1 MFARSGLTVQRPAG
15 VQCPR
20 PDLFFRPSAAAAAVV
35 LGGGAVGR
43 APRQLGRRPF
53 HISTPRRQESANN
66 FYEVLDLPTTAS
78 PGEIKKQFYKLSKAH
93 HPDLHPEDPHAAQR
107 FVRISEAHATLGSPE
122 KKEKY
127 DRDVVRPSQAGPS
140 GGGGGAGAPPGS
152 FSSSSSTGPGGRP
165 ASGLSRRRTQFRGPP
180 PSFYRS
186 GGWGAYGA
194 KREENAYKAS
204 SSWEA
209 RGESAS
215 GASGPA
221 AGENPSSYSAGGT
234 GPGGFTQGFDN
245 DVRHFDQRGHQR
257 THSHIERN
265 RHRARRRSA
274 KGISEAEIDY
284 SGGNPTVF
292 NFVVVGGVLV
302 LILGITRGIF
312 GWGERK
318 VKKKVKES
326 EEGKGDGSAGPS
338 KS

>member
-1 MFARSGLTVQRPAG
+1 MFARSGLATQRPAG
-15 VQCPR
+15 IQCPR

-35 LGGGAVGR
+35 LGGGGR
-43 APRQLGRRPF
+43 AQRQLGRRPF
-53 HISTPRRQESANN
+53 HISTPRCQESASN
-66 FYEVLDLPTTAS
+66 FYEVLDLPTTAT

-127 DRDVVRPSQAGPS
+127 DRDVVRPSQPGPAGS
-140 GGGGGAGAPPGS
+140 GGAGGAKAPPGS
-152 FSSSSSTGPGGRP
+152 FSSSSGPGGRP

-215 GASGPA
+215 GPSGPA
-221 AGENPSSYSAGGT
+221 AGENPSYGAGGT

-302 LILGITRGIF
+302 LILGITKGIF

-318 VKKKVKES
+318 GKKKVKES
-326 EEGKGDGSAGPS
+326 EEVKGDGSAGSP

>member
-1 MFARSGLTVQRPAG
+1 MFARSGIAAQRPAG
-15 VQCPR
+15 IPCPR
-20 PDLFFRPSAAAAAVV
+20 PDLFFRPSVAAAVV
-35 LGGGAVGR
+35 LGGGR
-43 APRQLGRRPF
+43 ARRQPGRRPF
-53 HISTPRRQESANN
+53 HISTPRCQESASN
-66 FYEVLDLPTTAS
+66 FYEVLDLPTTAT

-127 DRDVVRPSQAGPS
+127 DRDVVRPSQTGP
-140 GGGGGAGAPPGS
+140 GGGFGGAGAGGAPPGS
-152 FSSSSSTGPGGRP
+152 FSSSTSGPGGRP

-215 GASGPA
+215 GPSGPA
-221 AGENPSSYSAGGT
+221 AGENPGSYSAGGGGT

-318 VKKKVKES
+318 GKKKVKES
-326 EEGKGDGSAGPS
+326 EEVKGDALAGTS
-338 KS
+338 KA